1 MAAIQTIAPRNKI
14 TSFCKR
20 WKVIEFA
27 LFGSV
32 LRGDFSTQSDIDV
45 LVSFD
50 ARSNWSLFDHIQM
63 KRELAEIFGRK
74 VDLVTRRAL
83 EQSSNALLRSEIL
96 GTAKTLYSKRERM
109 NV

>member
-1 MAAIQTIAPRNKI
+1 MAAIQALVPRTKI

-20 WKVIEFA
+20 WKVLEFA

-32 LRGDFSTQSDIDV
+32 LRGDFSIHSDIDV

-50 ARSNWSLFDHIQM
+50 AHSNWSLFDHIKM
-63 KRELAEIFGRK
+63 KRELSEIFGRE

-83 EQSSNALLRSEIL
+83 EQSSNMLLRSEIL